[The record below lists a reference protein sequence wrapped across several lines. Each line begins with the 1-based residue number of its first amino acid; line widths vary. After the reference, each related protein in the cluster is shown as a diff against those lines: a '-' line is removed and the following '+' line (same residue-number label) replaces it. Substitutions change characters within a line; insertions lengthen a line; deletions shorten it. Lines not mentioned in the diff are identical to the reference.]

1 MAKRKK
7 KRKKHHRSDTL
18 LPRRQG
24 RAEGVRQKPGGSSI
38 AQLISRYLYSEE
50 GDEAREKGAEAFRRY
65 RERKQESGGYD
76 PYRELGITPD
86 ASDEVVRA
94 AYKAEARR
102 RHPDRG
108 GSNEEMERLNAAFAE
123 IKKRRGMR

>member
-7 KRKKHHRSDTL
+7 NARSIIEAILSSPAVRDGA
-18 LPRRQG
+18 REFG
-24 RAEGVRQKPGGSSI
+24 RTGGSSI
-38 AQLISRYLYSEE
+38 AQLIYRYLYPES
-50 GDEAREKGAEAFRRY
+50 DEAREKGAEAFRRY
-65 RERKQESGGYD
+65 KERKND
-76 PYRELGITPD
+76 PYQELGVTPG
-86 ASDEVVRA
+86 ASDEVIRA

-123 IKKRRGMR
+123 IKKQRNMR